1 MAGKEKI
8 IELKNITK
16 TYENGF
22 TAVSDFNLYVN
33 KGEFVTFLGPSGCG
47 KTTTL
52 RMIAG
57 FELPTSGEI
66 LLNDSGHIMA
76 FTPTGVERLDADC
89 DRQIAEFVKI
99 PGFRKYTILTNSG
112 MYRIRAE

>member
-1 MAGKEKI
+1 
-8 IELKNITK
+8 
-16 TYENGF
+16 
-22 TAVSDFNLYVN
+22 
-33 KGEFVTFLGPSGCG
+33 
-47 KTTTL
+47 
-52 RMIAG
+52 MIAG

-76 FTPTGVERLDADC
+76 FTPTGVARLDADC